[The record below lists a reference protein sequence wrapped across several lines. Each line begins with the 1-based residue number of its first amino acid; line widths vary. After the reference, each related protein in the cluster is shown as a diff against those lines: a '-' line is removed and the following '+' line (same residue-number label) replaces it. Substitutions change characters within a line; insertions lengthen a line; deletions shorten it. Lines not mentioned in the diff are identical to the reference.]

1 MDPVV
6 SSHQTMNK
14 TDMRLFSRMS
24 AFVLVVALISGHAA
38 ACTLWAAAGPE
49 ASGGTLVSKNRDW
62 KPDHTQK
69 LKLVRSKRGF
79 DYFGLYAEGNDEPGL
94 KAGVNEKGL
103 TIVSASVNLPKK
115 ALENQPGKRGV
126 MSRIMES
133 YASVDALRAD
143 ADQVFSSA
151 RASYFVVADSR
162 KVLVAEVGL
171 EGKYSV
177 KVLEN
182 GVTTHTNH
190 YLDPALATLYNNKIG
205 SSSATRLARIN
216 ELLTNGSRPFGGAQF
231 AEISRDQHDGP
242 DNSLWRSG
250 KSRTM
255 ASWIMESPANG
266 APRLRV
272 VIANPDEAETTQ
284 EFLLDEA
291 FWKRGPETLTRASFE
306 P

>member
-1 MDPVV
+1 MVPILSLLPIQAV
-6 SSHQTMNK
+6 
-14 TDMRLFSRMS
+14 
-24 AFVLVVALISGHAA
+24 
-38 ACTLWAAAGPE
+38 ACTLWAVAGPE
-49 ASGGTLVSKNRDW
+49 ANGGTLVSKNRDW

-79 DYFGLYAEGNDEPGL
+79 DYFGLYAEGNDDPGL

-103 TIVSASVNLPKK
+103 VIVSASVNLPKK

-126 MSRIMES
+126 MIRIMES
-133 YASVDALRAD
+133 YASVDALSAD
-143 ADQVFSSA
+143 ADQVFSLA
-151 RASYFVVADSR
+151 RASYFVAADSR

-171 EGKYSV
+171 EGKYSF

-190 YLDPALATLYNNKIG
+190 FLDPGLATLYNNKIG

-216 ELLTNGSRPFGGAQF
+216 ELLTNGSRPFGSAQF
-231 AEISRDQHDGP
+231 AEISRDQHGGP

-255 ASWIMESPANG
+255 ASWIMESPVNG
-266 APRLRV
+266 VPRLRV

-291 FWKRGPETLTRASFE
+291 FWKR
-306 P
+306 

>member
-1 MDPVV
+1 M
-6 SSHQTMNK
+6 K
-14 TDMRLFSRMS
+14 LFSRLT
-24 AFVLVVALISGHAA
+24 VLALVLALISSRAV
-38 ACTLWAAAGPE
+38 ACTLWAVAGPE
-49 ASGGTLVSKNRDW
+49 ANGGTLVSKNRDW

-115 ALENQPGKRGV
+115 VLENQPGKRGV

-133 YASVDALRAD
+133 YASVDALSAD
-143 ADQVFSSA
+143 ADEVFSSA
-151 RASYFVVADSR
+151 RASYFVVADS
-162 KVLVAEVGL
+162 KKMLVAEVGL
-171 EGKYSV
+171 EGKYSFR
-177 KVLEN
+177 VLEN

-190 YLDPALATLYNNKIG
+190 YLDPELAKLYNNKVG
-205 SSSATRLARIN
+205 LSCATRLARIN
-216 ELLTNGSRPFGGAQF
+216 ELLANGSRPFSSAQF

-250 KSRTM
+250 KSKTM
-255 ASWIMESPANG
+255 ASWAMESPVNG

-284 EFLLDEA
+284 EFLLDEV
-291 FWKRGPETLTRASFE
+291 FWKR
-306 P
+306 

>member
-1 MDPVV
+1 MNKADMTLLSRLRVFALILALV
-6 SSHQTMNK
+6 SSQ
-14 TDMRLFSRMS
+14 
-24 AFVLVVALISGHAA
+24 VV
-38 ACTLWAAAGPE
+38 ACTLWAVAGPE

-69 LKLVRSKRGF
+69 LKLVRSKKGF

-133 YASVDALRAD
+133 YANVDALGAD

-151 RASYFVVADSR
+151 RASYFLVADGR

-171 EGKYSV
+171 EGKYSFR
-177 KVLEN
+177 VLEN

-190 YLDPALATLYNNKIG
+190 YLDPELATLYNNKVG
-205 SSSATRLARIN
+205 LSSTTRLARIN
-216 ELLTNGSRPFGGAQF
+216 ELLTNGSRPFSTAQF
-231 AEISRDQHDGP
+231 AEISRDRNDGP

-255 ASWIMESPANG
+255 ASWIVESPG
-266 APRLRV
+266 DGVSRLRV
-272 VIANPDEAETTQ
+272 VIANPDEAESVQ
-284 EFLLDEA
+284 EFVLDEA
-291 FWKRGPETLTRASFE
+291 FWKR
-306 P
+306 

>member
-1 MDPVV
+1 MK
-6 SSHQTMNK
+6 K
-14 TDMRLFSRMS
+14 TAMKSFSRLS
-24 AFVLVVALISGHAA
+24 VCASILVFFSTQTI
-38 ACTLWAAAGPE
+38 ACTLWAVAGPE
-49 ASGGTLVSKNRDW
+49 ANGGTLVSKNRDW

-94 KAGVNEKGL
+94 KAGINAKGL

-133 YASVDALRAD
+133 YASVDALSAD

-171 EGKYSV
+171 EGKYSFR
-177 KVLEN
+177 VLES
-182 GVTTHTNH
+182 GAATHTNH
-190 YLDPALATLYNNKIG
+190 YLDPELAKLYNDKVG
-205 SSSATRLARIN
+205 PSSATRLARIN
-216 ELLTNGSRPFGGAQF
+216 ELLTSGSRPFSSAQF
-231 AEISRDQHDGP
+231 AEISRDQNDGP

-255 ASWIMESPANG
+255 ASWIVESPVEG
-266 APRLRV
+266 VPKLRV
-272 VIANPDEAETTQ
+272 VIANPDEAETVQ
-284 EFLLDEA
+284 EFVLDEA
-291 FWKRGPETLTRASFE
+291 FWKR
-306 P
+306 

>member
-1 MDPVV
+1 MK
-6 SSHQTMNK
+6 K
-14 TDMRLFSRMS
+14 TEMKLFSRINLFALM
-24 AFVLVVALISGHAA
+24 LALISSQAV
-38 ACTLWAAAGPE
+38 ACTLWAVAGPE
-49 ASGGTLVSKNRDW
+49 ANGGTLVSKNRDW

-115 ALENQPGKRGV
+115 ALEDQPGKRGV

-133 YASVDALRAD
+133 YASVDALSED

-177 KVLEN
+177 RVLEN
-182 GVTTHTNH
+182 GVATHTNH
-190 YLDPALATLYNNKIG
+190 YLDPELATLYNNKVG
-205 SSSATRLARIN
+205 SSSATRLTRIN
-216 ELLTNGSRPFGGAQF
+216 ELLANGSRPFSSAQF
-231 AEISRDQHDGP
+231 AEISRDRNDGP

-255 ASWIMESPANG
+255 ASWIMESPASG
-266 APRLRV
+266 VPRLRV
-272 VIANPDEAETTQ
+272 VIANPDEAESVQ
-284 EFLLDEA
+284 EFVLDEA
-291 FWKRGPETLTRASFE
+291 FWKR
-306 P
+306 